1 MQLGLSLTIPCD
13 HRLAPSEVLCSDLAC
28 TPEEITHGIDD
39 GSIPH
44 AFDLRAPNAERAE
57 IRIWRP
63 TVLRLRASEGRD
75 PGELLG
81 AEMLIDR
88 LLPHRDMRSTALER
102 WWCCSHQHIHRLIAA
117 GELHPVGRS
126 AATMGPLSYAVLGRG
141 SVVAFLRRRLLPGYW
156 IARAANPAPAVVV
169 CAGA

>member
-75 PGELLG
+75 PGELLS

-117 GELHPVGRS
+117 GELHAVGRS

-169 CAGA
+169 AAGA